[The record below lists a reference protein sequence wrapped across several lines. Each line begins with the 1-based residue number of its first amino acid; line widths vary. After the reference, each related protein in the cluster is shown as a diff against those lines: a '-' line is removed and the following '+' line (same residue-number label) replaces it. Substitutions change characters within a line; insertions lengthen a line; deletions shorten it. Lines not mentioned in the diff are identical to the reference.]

1 MQYKAHIPMMVAT
14 GAILGFA
21 AFSHSGPTKASA
33 GGGGCHGAPEN
44 QGTGTEVTIK
54 NCFSPTVLRVEPG
67 ERVTFRNTDEY
78 VHNVGGQTWSIPGT
92 MAGLSSAEV
101 TFAKAGTF
109 PYACT
114 LHPGMV
120 GVVIV
125 GDSVGQMG
133 ASQIQSSTVR
143 LDSIPQPS
151 AVAES
156 AVSSSAENSDGPD
169 VAWLASVLVSAAAA
183 AVAAGTASF
192 AAVRRGQRRSS

>member
-1 MQYKAHIPMMVAT
+1 M
-14 GAILGFA
+14 
-21 AFSHSGPTKASA
+21 
-33 GGGGCHGAPEN
+33 
-44 QGTGTEVTIK
+44 TIK

-67 ERVTFRNTDEY
+67 KRVTFRNTDEY

-125 GDSVGQMG
+125 GDGVGQMG
-133 ASQIQSSTVR
+133 ASQVQAASVRIDTPAEPAITV
-143 LDSIPQPS
+143 PAS
-151 AVAES
+151 AKGAEGGGD
-156 AVSSSAENSDGPD
+156 SSAM
-169 VAWLASVLVSAAAA
+169 WLAGGVVAG
-183 AVAAGTASF
+183 AVTAGAAGVAIGRG
-192 AAVRRGQRRSS
+192 RRR

>member
-67 ERVTFRNTDEY
+67 TQVTFRNTDPY
-78 VHNVGGQTWSIPGT
+78 QHNVGGQSWAVPGYLNT
-92 MAGLSSAEV
+92 SAKAEV

-125 GDSVGQMG
+125 GDGVGQMG

-151 AVAES
+151 ALAES
-156 AVSSSAENSDGPD
+156 AVSSSAENSDGPE
-169 VAWLASVLVSAAAA
+169 VAWLASVLVIGAVA

-192 AAVRRGQRRSS
+192 AAVRRGQRRRS

>member
-1 MQYKAHIPMMVAT
+1 MQYKAHIPMVVAT

-67 ERVTFRNTDEY
+67 TQVTFRNTDPY
-78 VHNVGGQTWSIPGT
+78 QHNVGGQSWAVPGY
-92 MAGLSSAEV
+92 LNSSAKAEV

-125 GDSVGQMG
+125 GDGVGQMG
-133 ASQIQSSTVR
+133 ASQVQAASVR
-143 LDSIPQPS
+143 VVPPGEPTTTMTAS
-151 AVAES
+151 AVADEGGS
-156 AVSSSAENSDGPD
+156 DSSAM
-169 VAWLASVLVSAAAA
+169 WLAGGLVAGAVVAGSAG
-183 AVAAGTASF
+183 VAIGRG
-192 AAVRRGQRRSS
+192 RRA